1 MVGFFLA
8 LIFCYSIL
16 SSQVEDLAM
25 VAGRDARLERGHRG
39 GKPRCMKGEHP
50 PYIAPSGDPCMG
62 RLGTPFMG
70 RLGTPFMGRSRDP

>member
-8 LIFCYSIL
+8 LIFCYIIL

-39 GKPRCMKGEHP
+39 GKPRCMKGETSPIH
-50 PYIAPSGDPCMG
+50 SS
-62 RLGTPFMG
+62 LG
-70 RLGTPFMGRSRDP
+70 